1 MTKEQ
6 FEEMVDLIVDDPV
19 IIASAI
25 AKFKPVV
32 AKFLREI
39 ISDEIK
45 KIIPMVTN
53 EIKKIIRDIN
63 PFK

>member
-6 FEEMVDLIVDDPV
+6 FEEMVDLIVNDPV
-19 IIASAI
+19 VIASAI
-25 AKFKPVV
+25 AKFKPVFS
-32 AKFLREI
+32 KFIREI
-39 ISDEIK
+39 ISD
-45 KIIPMVTN
+45 